1 MDFSGQI
8 LLTKLYVNSNLA
20 GAWGQTEQTNISE
33 VQKQKPYNT
42 VSAMQW
48 MIQCYH
54 WLDLTVCPDTS

>member
-20 GAWGQTEQTNISE
+20 GARGQTEQTNISK

-42 VSAMQW
+42 VSAMQ
-48 MIQCYH
+48 
-54 WLDLTVCPDTS
+54 